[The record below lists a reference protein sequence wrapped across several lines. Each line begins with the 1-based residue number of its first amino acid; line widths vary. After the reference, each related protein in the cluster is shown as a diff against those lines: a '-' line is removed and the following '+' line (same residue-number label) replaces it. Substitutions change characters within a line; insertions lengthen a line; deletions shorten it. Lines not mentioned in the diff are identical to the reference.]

1 MLKITFFL
9 SAFLFLGWSASGQVV
24 QEPKSYLALY
34 QDQLLFFQE
43 LISGGL
49 YADAPKNFDGFPF
62 YNTRVFESGVLKIN
76 EVSYSE
82 VPLLYDSQA
91 DWVITFHPIYNQ
103 KILIK
108 SEKVDEFKLSDGS
121 VFRNFKGNDSYN
133 HHENGF
139 YEVAFDREI
148 KLLIKHYKVLKPVKE
163 LGQFTKE
170 YIAYSDFFF
179 WNKEQFESVSR
190 KSQAIKLLG
199 LDKKEVK
206 QSFKGNSLDF
216 KRNMEEYLA
225 RLVQLRVD
233 SDQGFEG
240 FVK

>member
-1 MLKITFFL
+1 MLKIPFFF
-9 SAFLFLGWSASGQVV
+9 SAFLFLGWSASAQVV
-24 QEPKSYLALY
+24 QEPKSYLTLY
-34 QDQLLFFQE
+34 QDQLPFFQE

-49 YADAPKNFDGFPF
+49 YADAPKNYDGFPF
-62 YNTRVFESGVLKIN
+62 YKTRVFELGILKIN
-76 EVSYSE
+76 EVNYSE

-91 DWVITFHPIYNQ
+91 DWVITFHPVYNQ

-108 SEKVDEFKLSDGS
+108 SEKIDEFKLQDGS
-121 VFRNFKGNDSYN
+121 VFRNFKGNDSYS

-139 YEVAFDREI
+139 YEVSFDGAL

-163 LGQFTKE
+163 LGDYTKE
-170 YIAYSDFFF
+170 FVTNSDYFF
-179 WNKEQFESVSR
+179 WNEGQFEAVSR

-206 QSFKGNSLDF
+206 KSFKGNSPDF
-216 KRNMEEYLA
+216 KRNMEEYLGK
-225 RLVQLRVD
+225 LVQLRVD
-233 SDQGFEG
+233 SEQEFGG